1 MEGPS
6 PSSKAKQ
13 SCDSADAVNDVKN
26 AGNAKKIFST
36 KLSLPK
42 FIAISKL
49 LTPDQK
55 SLVDSM
61 GFSHLL
67 DLCCESVPRGISIW
81 LAKHFD
87 VKSRTLILPNGSRI
101 VITPLFVHRV
111 LGIPIGGKAVSKRC
125 EDSVKSWICQE
136 TKCKGSNPTINEL
149 KALFT
154 PQLSGGK
161 FKIIYFELLDV
172 PITRE
177 YQHISLLKFWSTDMI
192 KAFETLDAEDDEH
205 SVFGRLPVLFFNI
218 NADER
223 FEQNHFLGK
232 HCR

>member
-1 MEGPS
+1 
-6 PSSKAKQ
+6 
-13 SCDSADAVNDVKN
+13 
-26 AGNAKKIFST
+26 
-36 KLSLPK
+36 
-42 FIAISKL
+42 
-49 LTPDQK
+49 
-55 SLVDSM
+55 M

-111 LGIPIGGKAVSKRC
+111 LGIPIGGKAISKRC

-161 FKIIYFELLDV
+161 FKVVFTLFALSSFLCPTSYGCASPDYYSAIALPDEINGYDWCSAVLDK
-172 PITRE
+172 ITQSIE
-177 YQHISLLKFWSTDMI
+177 FYQKTQASSSS
-192 KAFETLDAEDDEH
+192 ATL
-205 SVFGRLPVLFFNI
+205 GGGCILVLVVCIPQHFF
-218 NADER
+218 
-223 FEQNHFLGK
+223 
-232 HCR
+232 

>member
-1 MEGPS
+1 MVLIF
-6 PSSKAKQ
+6 Q
-13 SCDSADAVNDVKN
+13 
-26 AGNAKKIFST
+26 IFST

-55 SLVDSM
+55 RLVDSM

-81 LAKHFD
+81 LAKHFY
-87 VKSRTLILPNGSRI
+87 VKSRTLILLNGSRI

-111 LGIPIGGKAVSKRC
+111 LGIPIGGKAISKRC
-125 EDSVKSWICQE
+125 EDSIKSWICQE

-161 FKIIYFELLDV
+161 FKVVFTLFALSSFLCPTSYGCASPDYYSAIALPDEINGYDWCSVVLDK
-172 PITRE
+172 ITQSIE
-177 YQHISLLKFWSTDMI
+177 FYQKTQASISSATLGGCILVLVICIPQHFFGTNSSI
-192 KAFETLDAEDDEH
+192 KL
-205 SVFGRLPVLFFNI
+205 I
-218 NADER
+218 M
-223 FEQNHFLGK
+223 
-232 HCR
+232 C